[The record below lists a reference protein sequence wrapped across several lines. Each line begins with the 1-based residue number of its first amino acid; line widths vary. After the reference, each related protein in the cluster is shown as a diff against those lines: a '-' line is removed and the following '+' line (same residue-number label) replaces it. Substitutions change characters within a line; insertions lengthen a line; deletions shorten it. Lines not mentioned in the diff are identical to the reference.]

1 MMNNTQTARYTATL
15 PIYAL
20 DELKALA
27 SSGQIPSVNF
37 AIRQAVDEY
46 LKQAKKKQYD
56 ELMKEAAKDEE
67 FIKRTMSCA
76 DDFSYADSE
85 VQGEW

>member
-46 LKQAKKKQYD
+46 LKQAKKKRYE
-56 ELMKEAAKDEE
+56 ELMKEAAEDKE
-67 FIKRTMSCA
+67 FIKKTMSCCK
-76 DDFSYADSE
+76 
-85 VQGEW
+85 